1 MLSKRPDAKQHIQK
15 QATLIYGVRGRDS
28 ITLGCGRKETE
39 GVRGLLFFSVK
50 LEVATLLDD
59 LIHEAEIETQTDVEN
74 KYMNTEG
81 ESRGGME

>member
-1 MLSKRPDAKQHIQK
+1 M
-15 QATLIYGVRGRDS
+15 
-28 ITLGCGRKETE
+28 
-39 GVRGLLFFSVK
+39 RGLLFFSVK